1 MPNWCDNTIS
11 ISGNAD
17 SIKKLKE
24 FVGRPITDEDGK
36 QIENVIYSLA
46 NIKPSTPDSESLL
59 GKDFESKGHEDWY
72 HNNINSWGTKWD
84 VCGNVYMSDYK
95 EGDESIGYSFDS
107 AWSPP
112 TLTTQTLSEIF
123 PELSIEH
130 KYYES
135 GCDFWGI
142 ETYKAGEMVSEEGGE
157 LSHSAWERL
166 GMDCYNCEQYAEDP
180 EEYEEYLYDDC
191 PPAIELAK
199 KKKKKTKATA

>member
-17 SIKKLKE
+17 LIKKLKE

-36 QIENVIYSLA
+36 QVEVLYSLA

-59 GKDFESKGHEDWY
+59 GKDFESKGQDDWY

-112 TLTTQTLSEIF
+112 TPTTQTLSEIF
-123 PELSIEH
+123 PELTIEH
-130 KYYES
+130 KYYET

-142 ETYKAGEMVSEEGGE
+142 ETYKGGEMISEEGGE
-157 LSHSAWERL
+157 MSHSAWVDSL
-166 GMDCYNCEQYAEDP
+166 GMDCWNCNENDDP
-180 EEYEEYLYDDC
+180 EYWYSDC
-191 PPAIELAK
+191 PSAIEAQK
-199 KKKKKTKATA
+199 KEEATA

>member
-17 SIKKLKE
+17 LIKKLKE

-36 QIENVIYSLA
+36 QVEVLYSLA

-59 GKDFESKGHEDWY
+59 GKDFESKGQDDWY

-112 TLTTQTLSEIF
+112 TPTTQTLSEIF
-123 PELSIEH
+123 PELTIEH
-130 KYYES
+130 KYYET

-142 ETYKAGEMVSEEGGE
+142 ETYKGGEMISEEGGE
-157 LSHSAWERL
+157 MSHSAWVDSL
-166 GMDCYNCEQYAEDP
+166 GMDCWNCMENDDP
-180 EEYEEYLYDDC
+180 ECWYSDC
-191 PPAIELAK
+191 PPAIEAEK
-199 KKKKKTKATA
+199 EAEVSA

>member
-24 FVGRPITDEDGK
+24 FVGRPIVEDGK

-59 GKDFESKGHEDWY
+59 GKDFESKGQDDWY

-84 VCGNVYMSDYK
+84 VYGNVQMNNYK
-95 EGDESIGYSFDS
+95 EGDEFISYWFDS

-123 PELSIEH
+123 PELTIEH

-142 ETYKAGEMVSEEGGE
+142 EIYKAGEMISEEGGE
-157 LSHSAWERL
+157 LDHSAWVDKL
-166 GMDCYNCEQYAEDP
+166 GTDCWNCNENDDP
-180 EEYEEYLYDDC
+180 EYWYSDC
-191 PPAIELAK
+191 PSAIEAEK
-199 KKKKKTKATA
+199 KKKKKKKVSA

>member
-157 LSHSAWERL
+157 LDHSAWGRL

-191 PPAIELAK
+191 PPALEKAK
-199 KKKKKTKATA
+199 ETATA

>member
-46 NIKPSTPDSESLL
+46 NIMPSTPDSPPLL
-59 GKDFESKGHEDWY
+59 GEMSKSTGHEDWY

-142 ETYKAGEMVSEEGGE
+142 ETYKAGELVSEEGGE
-157 LSHSAWERL
+157 LDHSAWVDKL
-166 GMDCYNCEQYAEDP
+166 GQDCWNCNENDDP
-180 EEYEEYLYDDC
+180 EYWYSDC
-191 PPAIELAK
+191 PSAIEAEK
-199 KKKKKTKATA
+199 KKKKKKKVSA

>member
-11 ISGNAD
+11 ISGNPV
-17 SIKKLKE
+17 SIKNLKE
-24 FVGRPITDEDGK
+24 FVGRPVVQDGEEIK
-36 QIENVIYSLA
+36 EPIYSLA
-46 NIKPSTPDSESLL
+46 NIMPSTPDSPPLL
-59 GKDFESKGHEDWY
+59 GEMSKSTGHEDWY

-112 TLTTQTLSEIF
+112 TPTTERLSEIF
-123 PELSIEH
+123 PELTIEH

-142 ETYKAGEMVSEEGGE
+142 ETYKAGELVSEEGGE
-157 LSHSAWERL
+157 LDHSAWVDKL
-166 GMDCYNCEQYAEDP
+166 GQDCWNCNENDDP
-180 EEYEEYLYDDC
+180 EYWYSDC
-191 PPAIELAK
+191 PSAIEAEK
-199 KKKKKTKATA
+199 KKKKKKKVSA

>member
-17 SIKKLKE
+17 SIKRLKD
-24 FVGRPITDEDGK
+24 FVGRPIIEEGK
-36 QIENVIYSLA
+36 QIENVVYALA
-46 NIKPSTPDSESLL
+46 NIMPSTPDAQPML
-59 GKDFESKGHEDWY
+59 GEMSKSTGPEDWY

-84 VCGNVYMSDYK
+84 VYGNVQMNDYK
-95 EGDESIGYSFDS
+95 EGDSFISFWFDS

-112 TLTTQTLSEIF
+112 TPPTQRLSEIF
-123 PELSIEH
+123 PELTIEH
-130 KYYES
+130 KYYET

-142 ETYKAGEMVSEEGGE
+142 ETYKAGEMISEEGGE
-157 LSHSAWERL
+157 LDHSAWVKL
-166 GMDCYNCEQYAEDP
+166 GSDCYHCEQYEEDP

-199 KKKKKTKATA
+199 KAGVSA

>member
-17 SIKKLKE
+17 AVKKLKE

-36 QIENVIYSLA
+36 QIENVLYSLA
-46 NIKPSTPDSESLL
+46 NIKPSVPDSESLL
-59 GKDFESKGHEDWY
+59 GKDFESKGPDDWY

-84 VCGNVYMSDYK
+84 VYGDVFMNDYK
-95 EGDESIGYSFDS
+95 EGDEFISYTFDS

-112 TLTTQTLSEIF
+112 TLTTKTLSEIF

-130 KYYES
+130 KYYET

-142 ETYKAGEMVSEEGGE
+142 EIYKAGEMVSEEGGE
-157 LSHSAWERL
+157 LDHSAWETL
-166 GMDCYNCEQYAEDP
+166 GVECYNCEQYAEDP

-191 PPAIELAK
+191 PPALEKA
-199 KKKKKTKATA
+199 KATA